1 MEAKDVLTAAIPYA
15 AMVIVECG
23 EIGVSTLGKASMA
36 TGTSEFV
43 FVVYYNS
50 LGVLIFLPYF
60 ILHRLRSK
68 QPPITIPF
76 LFRCCLLG
84 LLGICLVSVLGL
96 AAIKFSSPTLGAAM
110 GNLIPAFTFL
120 LAVLLGMEKLDFTQ
134 FTSQAKSIGTVV
146 SIGGA
151 LLVTLYKGP
160 AILLHSSAP
169 DHSLLHTSENSNWVL
184 GGALLFITCIA
195 AALWNILQA
204 ATAQQYPDKVTIV
217 FFYCLFGTIQC
228 AICSLVA
235 ERDPKAWILQSDI
248 DIIAIAFSAVFA
260 CAIRGMI
267 ITWCLEKKGPV
278 FVALFKPL
286 SIVIAV
292 ISGVLF
298 LGEALHVGS
307 LIGATIISIGFYSVM
322 WGIAKETSESSDIII
337 IDHLEWPPNNKTPM
351 LPRIN
356 HRS

>member
-1 MEAKDVLTAAIPYA
+1 MIMEAVIPYA
-15 AMVIVECG
+15 AMVVVECG

-36 TGTSEFV
+36 SGTSEFV

-68 QPPITIPF
+68 QPPMTLPF
-76 LFRCCLLG
+76 LLRCCLLG

-96 AAIKFSSPTLGAAM
+96 AAINYSSPTLGAAM

-120 LAVLLGMEKLDFTQ
+120 LAVLVGMEKLDLMQSTC
-134 FTSQAKSIGTVV
+134 QAKSIGTAV
-146 SIGGA
+146 SIAGA
-151 LLVTLYKGP
+151 FIVTLYKGP
-160 AILLHSSAP
+160 DIFFTSSSASENP
-169 DHSLLHTSENSNWVL
+169 IIRSPENSNWVI

-195 AALWNILQA
+195 AASWNILQA
-204 ATAQQYPDKVTIV
+204 ATAKQYPDTVTIV
-217 FFYCLFGTIQC
+217 FFYCLFGTVQC

-235 ERDPKAWILQSDI
+235 ERDPSAWVLKSNI
-248 DIIAIAFSAVFA
+248 DIIAIVFSAVFA
-260 CAIRGMI
+260 CAVRGVI
-267 ITWCLEKKGPV
+267 ITWCLKKKGPV

-292 ISGVLF
+292 VSGVLF
-298 LGEALHVGS
+298 LGETFHAGS
-307 LIGATIISIGFYSVM
+307 LIGATIISVGFYTVM
-322 WGIAKETSESSDIII
+322 WGIAKEKSESTDVTVN
-337 IDHLEWPPNNKTPM
+337 LESPDEKTPL

-356 HRS
+356 NQRS